1 MEAPGPPSTL
11 PALLAKVVAARGE
24 HEAVITAAR
33 SADLRRAGSAV
44 GQDGAGSV
52 AIGAGKGTRISLMA
66 PDGILW
72 LTVFLAG
79 LRIGALVT
87 TISTLCTAPE
97 LAHILRNSDA
107 QIFIGTRRF
116 LRHEYGHTLMTAL
129 PGLNEAKAEALRLP
143 AAPYLRSIWLDD
155 ASDLDWARSIENS
168 LGGRTLPTRRM
179 QHCSPPSNRRS
190 RRAMRQWSSTPRGA
204 RRNRR
209 PLCIASG
216 RSRVI
221 RQSSPGISYSGAAIG

>member
-1 MEAPGPPSTL
+1 MYEWRDEANLAGDRARPPARCRGEEELMERSLARHRHL
-11 PALLAKVVAARGE
+11 PALLAKVVAARGK
-24 HEAVITAAR
+24 HEAVITARETLTYAELDQR
-33 SADLRRAGSAV
+33 SARMARALL
-44 GQDGAGSV
+44 

-72 LTVFLAG
+72 LTAFLAG

-107 QIFIGTRRF
+107 QIFIGARRF
-116 LRHEYGHTLMTAL
+116 LRHDYGQTLIAAL

-155 ASDLDWARSIENS
+155 A
-168 LGGRTLPTRRM
+168 
-179 QHCSPPSNRRS
+179 
-190 RRAMRQWSSTPRGA
+190 
-204 RRNRR
+204 
-209 PLCIASG
+209 G
-216 RSRVI
+216 RSQLGEVD
-221 RQSSPGISYSGAAIG
+221 

>member
-24 HEAVITAAR
+24 HEAVITATEALTYSELDQR
-33 SADLRRAGSAV
+33 SARMARALL
-44 GQDGAGSV
+44 
-52 AIGAGKGTRISLMA
+52 AIGVGKGTRISLMA

-107 QIFIGTRRF
+107 QIFVGTRLF

-143 AAPYLRSIWLDD
+143 TAPYLRSIWLDD
-155 ASDLDWARSIENS
+155 ASDLE
-168 LGGRTLPTRRM
+168 LGE
-179 QHCSPPSNRRS
+179 
-190 RRAMRQWSSTPRGA
+190 
-204 RRNRR
+204 
-209 PLCIASG
+209 
-216 RSRVI
+216 VD
-221 RQSSPGISYSGAAIG
+221 